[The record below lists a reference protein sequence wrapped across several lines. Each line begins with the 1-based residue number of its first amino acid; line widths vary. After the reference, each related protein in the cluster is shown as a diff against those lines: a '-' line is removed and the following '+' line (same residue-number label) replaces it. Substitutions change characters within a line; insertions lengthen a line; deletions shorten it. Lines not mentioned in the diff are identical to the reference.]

1 MRRRARA
8 LVLAGAA
15 CTGWQVGAEQTTA
28 TVGNATAPV
37 STTARLDFLI
47 DIGKFLFFRVGTAAY
62 PTASGTVDTANLGT
76 LRIPPGAVVPA
87 PGNNTTVVWDG
98 TLPSYGSA
106 AVPVEVRSNAGQIT
120 LRATVVTPLASGANT
135 IPYTQ
140 ITVSSSDAGLPAP
153 PLPNA
158 GAGTTVN
165 VTGTSFAN
173 LVTERAAV
181 WTFSYAPATSPP
193 AGTYTGQISFTAS
206 SL

>member
-1 MRRRARA
+1 MRRWQTSM
-8 LVLAGAA
+8 LAVAMAGLPLAVAA
-15 CTGWQVGAEQTTA
+15 ETA
-28 TVGNATAPV
+28 TDGGGNATAPL
-37 STTARLDFLI
+37 SAAARLDFLI
-47 DIGKFLFFRVGTAAY
+47 DIGKFIFFRVGTAAY

-76 LRIPPGAVVPA
+76 LRIPPGAVVPV

-106 AVPVEVRSNAGQIT
+106 AVPVEIRSNAGQIT
-120 LRATVVTPLASGANT
+120 IRATVVTPLSSGPNT
-135 IPYTQ
+135 IPFSQ
-140 ITVSSSDAGLPAP
+140 ISVASSDPGLPAP

-158 GAGTTVN
+158 GTGTTVN

-173 LVTERAAV
+173 LVTQRSAV

-193 AGTYTGQISFTAS
+193 AGAYNGTLSFTAS